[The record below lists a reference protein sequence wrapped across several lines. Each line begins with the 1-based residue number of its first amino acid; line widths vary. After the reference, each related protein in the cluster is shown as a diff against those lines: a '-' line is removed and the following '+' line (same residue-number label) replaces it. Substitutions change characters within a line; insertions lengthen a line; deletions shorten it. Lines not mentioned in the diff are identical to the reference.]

1 MKKACLLYKK
11 IKKACLLYK
20 KMKKAC
26 LLYIKIKILNCKNI
40 CKKEITTKKKHLN
53 LVSPKKTLTAVLIPS
68 RQFGIFMS

>member
-1 MKKACLLYKK
+1 
-11 IKKACLLYK
+11 
-20 KMKKAC
+20 MKKAC